1 MKKRNGFTLVEI
13 ISVIGVLLIIS
24 AVAIPS
30 IISINKRNKEKN
42 YEKIVENIKTSSENF
57 IEKYRSDIP
66 FDETTGEYYFKINV
80 LGALNLLKLP
90 IKDPRDNSEISNDS
104 CVKVTKQG
112 DGSLNYEFIASEC
125 TINASNPELDI
136 NTDLAYAK
144 VESTVDLKKYVNDYS
159 STNTPKRY
167 LKLEIG
173 NLDTSSEG
181 NNKEVIYKVTDLLN
195 GNQTQKTKRFN
206 VLDDQKINV
215 VFLSDSV
222 TKTELDSVDLAAWE
236 GELENKFKTD
246 ERFKDTGINFTV
258 ESHPLNTTI
267 GSTLQLEYISDL
279 YHSATDLNE
288 VEYYGV
294 FGDLIV
300 AESKYSLNV
309 AGSWD
314 RSYYTALVDI
324 NSKKKQRL
332 GGRNCKHLNNTIYC
346 YDYESGSDLLNYRYN
361 ITRYYKY
368 VFNDSTK
375 IYEKTKTV
383 EYSADY
389 NPYRKQWTYDYSP
402 SKTDYTTIEQEYSLA
417 SSNWNTH
424 INPNGLTYKSSEMI
438 KLLKKY
444 NPSWTTREA
453 SRYKNDTYQNVF
465 IHNDKGIGYLLFE
478 RGSGTANGFLYASI
492 LWEKQ
497 KEIFNIDMKNYKDN
511 ANKTYLI
518 ITANNTNNYAQ
529 ELTVKNDFEK
539 LDTYLYADSNTLNT
553 FEIDNEKTYSNINS
567 ILADLES
574 NIKVEW

>member
-24 AVAIPS
+24 AVAIPA

-57 IEKYRSDIP
+57 IEEYRSDIP
-66 FDETTGEYYFKINV
+66 FNETTGEYYFKINV

-104 CVKVTKQG
+104 CVKVKKQG

-181 NNKEVIYKVTDLLN
+181 YNKEVIYKVTDLLN

>member
-125 TINASNPELDI
+125 TINASNPELDM

-144 VESTVDLKKYVNDYS
+144 VGSTVDLKKYVNDYS
-159 STNTPKRY
+159 SKSTPKGY

-222 TKTELDSVDLAAWE
+222 TKTELDSVDLDRWANTLSA
-236 GELENKFKTD
+236 ELTNNSPYKDIGIMYNINYEKKSTHIEVSSEKTSYGKLIR
-246 ERFKDTGINFTV
+246 EFG
-258 ESHPLNTTI
+258 
-267 GSTLQLEYISDL
+267 LEYPDN
-279 YHSATDLNE
+279 DN
-288 VEYYGV
+288 VEYMGVIDNMIIGTNSWYREYCLYGATYTETI
-294 FGDLIV
+294 LIDIENQANHRV
-300 AESKYSLNV
+300 SGQCKY
-309 AGSWD
+309 
-314 RSYYTALVDI
+314 TDI
-324 NSKKKQRL
+324 ENL
-332 GGRNCKHLNNTIYC
+332 YC
-346 YDYESGSDLLNYRYN
+346 YNVRPCQYRCDGYMGRRVYFYHYKFNGNEYIESGSDSRCEIGDYDSNTTPLERIYN
-361 ITRYYKY
+361 
-368 VFNDSTK
+368 SA
-375 IYEKTKTV
+375 KTFSNTHT
-383 EYSADY
+383 
-389 NPYRKQWTYDYSP
+389 NPVGTTYLFSDNKDLRKKLGTNS
-402 SKTDYTTIEQEYSLA
+402 TDYIIDEYR
-417 SSNWNTH
+417 NIFYN
-424 INPNGLTYKSSEMI
+424 SE
-438 KLLKKY
+438 
-444 NPSWTTREA
+444 
-453 SRYKNDTYQNVF
+453 ND
-465 IHNDKGIGYLLFE
+465 IGYLYFYK
-478 RGSGTANGFLYASI
+478 RVHNFNVISYTPYI
-492 LWEKQ
+492 LWEKK
-497 KEIFNIDMKNYKDN
+497 KENFEYELMNENNYD
-511 ANKTYLI
+511 KTYLV
-518 ITANNTNNYAQ
+518 ITANSGVGHTSENFNITNNIGS
-529 ELTVKNDFEK
+529 KI
-539 LDTYLYADSNTLNT
+539 YLFADNKTLNNINNNA
-553 FEIDNEKTYSNINS
+553 FNEKSYENIDQVLNELNS
-567 ILADLES
+567 E
-574 NIKVEW
+574 IK